1 MTDALK
7 LTTDLPPQAPTA
19 QRSGNGATRAQD
31 SPEITKRLEELLPGT
46 ASKGRIL
53 VVDDEPSILTLM
65 EAILTADGYE
75 VVTEHNGYRAMV
87 RASQEAFDLVYMDL
101 KMPVNGIVAIKEILD
116 AQPDLPIVIVTG
128 FADDELIQQALS
140 YGALKC
146 MMKPFSLEQILE
158 VTRQAIRKS

>member
-1 MTDALK
+1 MMDALE
-7 LTTDLPPQAPTA
+7 LTTNLRAQARTAPPPQ
-19 QRSGNGATRAQD
+19 NGTTQAQD
-31 SPEITKRLEELLPGT
+31 SSAIRKRLEELLPGS
-46 ASKGRIL
+46 AAKGRIL

-116 AQPDLPIVIVTG
+116 AHPDLPIVIVTG
-128 FADDELIQQALS
+128 FADEELIQQALS